1 MNKIVKNKSD
11 AGSFR
16 ILTMLTIQGLAT
28 LRTDIPD
35 SCLYLCWSW
44 AFILKSIFT
53 FLLLIATSKGHCDLR
68 LCFPDSHS
76 S

>member
-16 ILTMLTIQGLAT
+16 ILTMLMIQGLAT

-44 AFILKSIFT
+44 AFTLKSIFT
-53 FLLLIATSKGHCDLR
+53 SLLLVAASKGHCDLR
-68 LCFPDSHS
+68 LCFPDSLS